1 MIYILIS
8 AVIILIGLM
17 IWVVVTIRN
26 LTSPAIIFRNP
37 AKGPALPGLTRRVLE
52 SGRMQRGYLLYV
64 PGSYDP
70 ARPMPLVISLHGFAS
85 NPAGQKYLSG
95 WETLAEK
102 ENFLVV
108 YPQGTSSPL
117 RWNASAD
124 LSTGQVDDVAF
135 MRDLLANLRQLL
147 NIDQSR
153 IYINGMSNSG
163 AMTTRLVCEMAD
175 VFAAVGIVS
184 GPPVNIP
191 GGCHPARPVPLI
203 AFYGT
208 ADPLVKY
215 NGGTIDSSPATRLL
229 RLPTHR
235 GSLPPV
241 KSWIE
246 AWAQRNG
253 CNLTPQILPGRGET
267 SGVRY
272 TGCQQEAEVVFYT
285 IDGGGHTWPGGSPTF
300 VGKTSH
306 SIDATSE
313 MWGFFKTHA
322 MTGQ

>member
-1 MIYILIS
+1 MKYILIA
-8 AVIILIGLM
+8 AVVILIGLM
-17 IWVVVTIRN
+17 IWVAATIRN
-26 LTSPAIIFRNP
+26 VTSPAIIFRNP
-37 AKGPALPGLTRRVLE
+37 AKGPALPGLSRRVLE

-95 WETLAEK
+95 WEKLAEK

-124 LSTGQVDDVAF
+124 FGTGQVDDVAF
-135 MRDLLANLRQLL
+135 VRDLLANLRQLL

-153 IYINGMSNSG
+153 IYINGMSNGG
-163 AMTTRLVCEMAD
+163 AMTARLACEMAD
-175 VFAAVGIVS
+175 VFAAAGIVS

-215 NGGTIDSSPATRLL
+215 NGGTTDSSPVTRLL

-235 GSLPPV
+235 VTLPPV
-241 KSWIE
+241 KPWIE
-246 AWAQRNG
+246 AWAQHNG
-253 CNLTPQILPGRGET
+253 CNLIPQILPGRGET

>member
-1 MIYILIS
+1 MKYALVL
-8 AVIILIGLM
+8 AVIILAGIL
-17 IWVVVTIRN
+17 IWVAVIIRN
-26 LTSPAIIFRNP
+26 ATSPGFVFWHP
-37 AKGPALPGLTRRVLE
+37 AKGPALPGLSRRVLE
-52 SGRMQRGYLLYV
+52 SGGMQRGYLLYV
-64 PGSYDP
+64 PSSYDP
-70 ARPMPLVISLHGFAS
+70 AWSMPLVISLHGFSS
-85 NPAGQKYLSG
+85 NPAGQKYLSR
-95 WETLAEK
+95 WEKLAEK
-102 ENFLVV
+102 ENFIVV

-117 RWNASAD
+117 RWNASGD
-124 LSTGQVDDVAF
+124 VGTGQVDDAAF
-135 MRDLLANLRQLL
+135 IRDLLANLRQLL

-153 IYINGMSNSG
+153 IYVNGMSNGG
-163 AMTTRLVCEMAD
+163 AMTARLACEMAN
-175 VFAAVGIVS
+175 VFAAAGIVS

-191 GGCHPARPVPLI
+191 GGCHPTRPVPLI

-215 NGGTIDSSPATRLL
+215 NGGKADSSLITRLI

-235 GSLPPV
+235 AALPPV
-241 KSWIE
+241 KPWIE

-253 CNLTPQILPGRGET
+253 CHLTPQILPGRGDT

-285 IDGGGHTWPGGSPTF
+285 IDGGGHTWPGGSPIF